1 MSASDGNLMDEKN
14 AARSELHN
22 LLVKKLIARYGHD
35 EVGEGTHSHPVNHLI
50 QAEVDLFMH
59 SHKKVQPGDLS
70 RLERAVRVA
79 TKVKGARRQLHQ
91 QAHTSR
97 TTATPRSTTST
108 STGGSTRR
116 GTASSRGSPRVVAMT
131 PGRLQTPRRGKSTP
145 RPSTAGS
152 VSSGSQQQGW
162 RRKVLSSR
170 GCDSRDYGVDNHHEE
185 MMGIPSNIRNE
196 WLILETYQQIL
207 ADEKQVEEDR
217 RAQTALQRCK
227 QGLDEQIQQKLARSE
242 KERREADA
250 RREQQRRALV
260 EHQALQEELKES
272 SRRKTLEEKCVRAT
286 QILGNE
292 RRRERE
298 RQNRKVDE
306 ARILEECKRKLAEE
320 KERQLQKRKQIAE
333 SLREMNRENIAKL
346 AVREKQKIADA
357 EEDKRLM
364 KEYRER
370 LDREQAERTA
380 AHNKRLQRY
389 EMIGNKWAESGAGKR
404 QHDKDIAEE
413 RRILAEAAI
422 KEKIDEDREIR
433 DKEALRVDRLRCLED
448 NKRLMGDKAARK
460 KAEEKLEAE
469 YAQQFRIEG
478 EMHVA
483 KGLERKREVVRE
495 KKAYARML
503 EEQMRAT
510 RAALRTVQMTDTERK
525 MNGELLRRLQGD
537 RDLQEKIR

>member
-1 MSASDGNLMDEKN
+1 MSPSNGNLMDGKN
-14 AARSELHN
+14 TARSELHK

-35 EVGEGTHSHPVNHLI
+35 ETGEGTHSHPVNHLI

-59 SHKKVQPGDLS
+59 SHKKVQAGDLS
-70 RLERAVRVA
+70 RLERAVRAA

-91 QAHTSR
+91 QAHNSR
-97 TTATPRSTTST
+97 TFATPRSATST
-108 STGGSTRR
+108 SRGGSTRR
-116 GTASSRGSPRVVAMT
+116 STASSRGSPRVAT
-131 PGRLQTPRRGKSTP
+131 PGKIQTPRTSKSTP
-145 RPSTAGS
+145 RPNTAGS
-152 VSSGSQQQGW
+152 VSPGSQQQGW
-162 RRKVLSSR
+162 RRKVLPSC
-170 GCDSRDYGVDNHHEE
+170 GGDSRDYGVGSHREE
-185 MMGIPSNIRNE
+185 RMGVPSNIRNE

-207 ADEKQVEEDR
+207 ADEKQAEENR
-217 RAQTALQRCK
+217 RAQAALQRCK

-292 RRRERE
+292 RRREWE
-298 RQNRKVDE
+298 RQNRTVEE
-306 ARILEECKRKLAEE
+306 ARILEDCKRKLAEE

-333 SLREMNRENIAKL
+333 SLREMNRENVAKL
-346 AVREKQKIADA
+346 AMREKKKISDA

-364 KEYRER
+364 QEYRER
-370 LDREQAERTA
+370 LDREQAERSA
-380 AHNKRLQRY
+380 AHNRRLQRY
-389 EMIGNKWAESGAGKR
+389 EMIGNQWAESGAGKR

-483 KGLERKREVVRE
+483 KGLERKREVMRE

-503 EEQMRAT
+503 EDQMRET

-525 MNGELLRRLQGD
+525 MNGELLRKLQGD
-537 RDLQEKIR
+537 RDLQERIR

>member
-1 MSASDGNLMDEKN
+1 H
-14 AARSELHN
+14 SET
-22 LLVKKLIARYGHD
+22 
-35 EVGEGTHSHPVNHLI
+35 GEGIHSHPVNHLI

-59 SHKKVQPGDLS
+59 SHKKVKAGDLS
-70 RLERAVRVA
+70 RLERAVRAA
-79 TKVKGARRQLHQ
+79 TKVIGARRQLHQ
-91 QAHTSR
+91 QAHNSR
-97 TTATPRSTTST
+97 TMATPRSATST
-108 STGGSTRR
+108 PRGGSTRR
-116 GTASSRGSPRVVAMT
+116 STASSRGSPRVAT
-131 PGRLQTPRRGKSTP
+131 PGRFQTPRRSKSTP

-170 GCDSRDYGVDNHHEE
+170 GGDSRDYRVDSHREEIMGV
-185 MMGIPSNIRNE
+185 PSNIRNE

-207 ADEKQVEEDR
+207 ADEKQAEEDQ

-242 KERREADA
+242 KEMREADA

-298 RQNRKVDE
+298 RQNRKVEE
-306 ARILEECKRKLAEE
+306 ARILEDCKRKLAEE
-320 KERQLQKRKQIAE
+320 KERQLQKRKHIAE
-333 SLREMNRENIAKL
+333 SLREMNRENVAKL
-346 AVREKQKIADA
+346 AMREKQKIADA

-389 EMIGNKWAESGAGKR
+389 EMIGNQWAESGAGKR
-404 QHDKDIAEE
+404 QHDKDVAEE
-413 RRILAEAAI
+413 RRILAEAAK

-483 KGLERKREVVRE
+483 KGLERKREMVRE

-503 EEQMRAT
+503 EDQMRET

-525 MNGELLRRLQGD
+525 MNGELLRKLQGD
-537 RDLQEKIR
+537 RDLQERIR